1 MILTSYVFKDI
12 VKNQIVV
19 FGVVFAIFMCQSVI
33 KILGQASSGDLP
45 AGVVVEMVWYSMP
58 TFGFLLIPLTLFVGI
73 IMSLARMS
81 SDSEMVVMK
90 SIGISGFDF
99 MKIALIISIFSAIF
113 CGFNCLYFQ
122 PEAAAAQK
130 KITDN
135 SQNNPQYLPIE
146 SGKFTNLDDY
156 TIYIQQVKNK
166 KKDKDL
172 NQIYIVSS
180 MKTMIESKFETS
192 FLAASGGYLKYDENG
207 DQWLVLDK
215 GQAYRTK
222 GIDPQLKRVK
232 FSTMNIPVNFEET
245 EDQSDIDMRVTPTSD
260 LIKSDDFKAKVELQW
275 RISPIIACFILAM
288 IAVPLSMVNP
298 RQGRFAR
305 LGPAMFIFVF
315 YFLILLLIR
324 NILNSGSM
332 WLYPG
337 MYIVPIGFLLFVVIP
352 LNIQKVGVVRKKKSA
367 SKAQA

>member
-1 MILTSYVFKDI
+1 MSIITTRNIIERAK
-12 VKNQIVV
+12 
-19 FGVVFAIFMCQSVI
+19 AI
-33 KILGQASSGDLP
+33 
-45 AGVVVEMVWYSMP
+45 MP
-58 TFGFLLIPLTLFVGI
+58 
-73 IMSLARMS
+73 
-81 SDSEMVVMK
+81 
-90 SIGISGFDF
+90 
-99 MKIALIISIFSAIF
+99 
-113 CGFNCLYFQ
+113 
-122 PEAAAAQK
+122 
-130 KITDN
+130 
-135 SQNNPQYLPIE
+135 
-146 SGKFTNLDDY
+146 
-156 TIYIQQVKNK
+156 
-166 KKDKDL
+166 
-172 NQIYIVSS
+172 
-180 MKTMIESKFETS
+180 
-192 FLAASGGYLKYDENG
+192 YLKYDENG